1 MIRKER
7 SPRIVSPCRNVCKI
21 EDNICIGC
29 FRTLDEISS
38 WIKLS
43 DEKRAKIMKSL
54 KKRGSQ
60 IVTQSRNDMSV
71 CDYTLEIPLFFYD
84 CDR

>member
-1 MIRKER
+1 MTRTER
-7 SPRIVSPCRNVCKI
+7 SQRIVSPCLNVCKV
-21 EDNICIGC
+21 ENDMCIGC

-43 DEKRAKIMKSL
+43 DEKRTKIMKSL

-60 IVTQSRNDMSV
+60 IATQNRNDTSV
-71 CDYTLEIPLFFYD
+71 YD
-84 CDR
+84 CNLEML